1 MSFEPKFRIHQKLRS
16 GYEVFILG
24 HQFDSVGPFHYF
36 NDHVHAKN
44 FCRYL
49 FSLTQRHPTNQLTP
63 RNVIR
68 TLSHDGSF
76 KEARLHDPKGQHKA
90 FIEALFPKREAHQIL
105 CDDGAYV
112 GFAILTPQRH
122 LISTF
127 VFQGAKGPYIEL
139 GHFDMLRGDQ
149 YDVDLVSDLA
159 GRAETVTCF
168 EQQRE
173 PDEHT
178 VLADLIVQRF
188 ASRQIGGDPILTV
201 SHRDQ
206 LDHNQTYHIHR
217 LLRIST

>member
-1 MSFEPKFRIHQKLRS
+1 MSFEPKFRIHEKLNS

-36 NDHVHAKN
+36 NDHTHAKN

-49 FSLTQRHPTNQLTP
+49 FSLTQRHPTNHLTP

-68 TLSHDGSF
+68 TLSNDGSF
-76 KEARLHDPKGQHKA
+76 EEARLHTPKGQHDA
-90 FIEALFPKREAHQIL
+90 FMESRFPKWDAHKLL

-112 GFAILTPQRH
+112 GFAILTPKKH

-127 VFQGAKGPYIEL
+127 VFQGTNGPYLEL
-139 GHFDMLRGDQ
+139 GHFEMLLGEQADVSVVTDM
-149 YDVDLVSDLA
+149 A
-159 GRAETVTCF
+159 GRAETVTCV
-168 EQQRE
+168 EQQQE

-188 ASRQIGGDPILTV
+188 ASRHMAGDPILTI

-217 LLRIST
+217 LLRISQ

>member
-1 MSFEPKFRIHQKLRS
+1 MSFEPKFRIHQKLKS

-24 HQFDSVGPFHYF
+24 HQFDTTGPFHYF

-49 FSLTQRHPTNQLTP
+49 FSLTQRHPANALTA
-63 RNVIR
+63 RNVVR
-68 TLSHDGSF
+68 TLSDDGSF
-76 KEARLHDPKGQHKA
+76 WEEKLHDPTRQHGA
-90 FIEALFPKREAHQIL
+90 FIQSRFPKRDAHQLL

-112 GFAILTPQRH
+112 GFAILTPKKH

-127 VFQGAKGPYIEL
+127 VYQGKDGPYIEL
-139 GHFDMLRGDQ
+139 GHFEMLRGDQ
-149 YDVDLVSDLA
+149 ADVSLVADMA
-159 GRAETVTCF
+159 ERAETVTCF
-168 EQQRE
+168 EQQQE

-188 ASRQIGGDPILTV
+188 SSRHIGGDPILTI

-217 LLRIST
+217 LLRISK